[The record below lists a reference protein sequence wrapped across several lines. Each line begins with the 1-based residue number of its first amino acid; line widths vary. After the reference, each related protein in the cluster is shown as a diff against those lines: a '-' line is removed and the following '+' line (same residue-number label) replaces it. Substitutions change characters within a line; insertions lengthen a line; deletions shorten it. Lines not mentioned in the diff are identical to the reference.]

1 MNKKSINNEIK
12 DNSIKSNE
20 AANTEGSEKSD
31 HSVRSEKIDLPVKG
45 VKNTHP
51 VRRENSDHPVRRE
64 KLENLKKASSLPLGK
79 RLVYYWD
86 FFKFYI
92 IGALVFSVIAFIF
105 IKQVLFAPDV
115 IFKGYIVNRT
125 SIPSCTDE
133 EFISSFPLYQTMNTK
148 KERMYFSSDMLLSDS
163 DYESSVKLIASA
175 ASGEVDCIIC
185 NEKTYNR
192 LAQMQLL
199 ESIDNN
205 TSIKEKYESKLITY
219 DHTKNDTDEDDSLGL
234 KTYGIEVSD
243 SAVLHSFH
251 AFSDD
256 EKVYLCIG
264 INAYIDDTT
273 LAFIDWVCE

>member
-1 MNKKSINNEIK
+1 MIMKKTPINNEIK
-12 DNSIKSNE
+12 DTFLKSNE

-31 HSVRSEKIDLPVKG
+31 H
-45 VKNTHP
+45 P
-51 VRRENSDHPVRRE
+51 VRKE
-64 KLENLKKASSLPLGK
+64 KLENLKKASSLPIGK

-92 IGALVFSVIAFIF
+92 ISVLIVSVIVFIF

-125 SIPSCTDE
+125 SIPTCTDE

-256 EKVYLCIG
+256 EKVYLCVG